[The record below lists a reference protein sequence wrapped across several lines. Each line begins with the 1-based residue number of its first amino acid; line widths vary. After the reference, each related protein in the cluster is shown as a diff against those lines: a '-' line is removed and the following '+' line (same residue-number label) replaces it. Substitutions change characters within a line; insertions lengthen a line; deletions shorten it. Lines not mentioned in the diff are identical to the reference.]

1 MRPLTLAAAL
11 LIAVSAPATA
21 QQSTCRVTLGQFEQL
36 RDGML
41 LEEAEYHLG
50 CKGVLISSSSFQGTQ
65 IVMIQWDGYGML
77 GANMNAM
84 FENRRLVMKAQM
96 GLKY

>member
-1 MRPLTLAAAL
+1 MNLRTLAAIAL
-11 LIAVSAPATA
+11 ISAGPAA
-21 QQSTCRVTLGQFEQL
+21 AQSTSCKVTLTKFEQL

-41 LEEAEYHLG
+41 LEEAEYFLG
-50 CKGVLISSSSFQGTQ
+50 CKGVLLSSSSFQGTQ
-65 IVMIQWDGYGML
+65 IVMFQWDGYGML

-96 GLKY
+96 GLKN

>member
-1 MRPLTLAAAL
+1 MNIRTLASLALIVAFPAA
-11 LIAVSAPATA
+11 A
-21 QQSTCRVTLGQFEQL
+21 QTTSCKVTLGQFENL

-41 LEEAEYHLG
+41 LEEAEYVLG
-50 CKGVLISSSSFQGTQ
+50 CKGVLLSSSSFQGTQ
-65 IVMIQWDGYGML
+65 IVMLQWDGYGML

-84 FENRRLVMKAQM
+84 FENRRMVMKAQM